1 MSNGDGQPPVSTPA
15 AMGDADGDGLP
26 NIAEAAIDSNAR
38 YQARIALITAIVAL
52 VSALLG
58 PLVSLKI
65 NSDQIE
71 SQADRFKEET
81 AANTGQSEAEFVR
94 TQQSTAY
101 TEFLTAFNNATLDL
115 LGAAGVF
122 GSPGNPPQALAEQE
136 TKAVQA
142 VKDVTAAYYK
152 VRIVA
157 GEDAFK
163 SSQAL
168 YAEFA
173 TWSGSLLQVGAKVLG
188 GEPLSADE
196 QALLDPENTNA
207 EYQTLLGLS
216 IDFIDH
222 GRTDFNVEEADQAE
236 S

>member
-1 MSNGDGQPPVSTPA
+1 MSNGEPPTA
-15 AMGDADGDGLP
+15 AASAPMGDADGDGLP
-26 NIAEAAIDSNAR
+26 NIAEAAIDSSAR

-65 NSDQIE
+65 NGDQIE
-71 SQADRFKEET
+71 SQKVQFEEE
-81 AANTGQSEAEFVR
+81 ARANSGQSEAEFVR

-115 LGAAGVF
+115 IGAAGVF
-122 GSPGNPPQALAEQE
+122 GSPGNPPNVLAEQE
-136 TKAVQA
+136 TKSVQA

-157 GEDAFK
+157 GKDSFK

-173 TWSGSLLQVGAKVLG
+173 SWSGGLLQVGSKVLSG
-188 GEPLSADE
+188 TELTADD
-196 QALLDPENTNA
+196 QALLDPDNTNA
-207 EYQTLLGLS
+207 EYQALLGLS
-216 IDFIDH
+216 IDFIDD
-222 GRTDFNVEEADQAE
+222 GRDDFTVEKK